1 MGAEARRSK
10 EVDRLLTGLDPPQR
24 EVAIA
29 LREFLLRAGPELHEA
44 VKWGTP
50 CYLAARLVC
59 SIAAHSDHTNLEFY
73 HGTSLRDPKR
83 LLEGTGKS
91 LRHVKFHKAADI
103 KPALLKPLL
112 REAIELD
119 TS

>member
-1 MGAEARRSK
+1 MASSTRRSK
-10 EVDRLLTGLDPPQR
+10 DVDRLLAEVDPRQR
-24 EVAIA
+24 EVAQA
-29 LREFLLRAGPELHEA
+29 LRELILEAAPELREV
-44 VKWGTP
+44 VKWGAP
-50 CYLAARLVC
+50 CYLGAKLVC

-91 LRHVKFHKAADI
+91 LRHVKIHAAGDV

-112 REAIELD
+112 REAVDLD
-119 TS
+119 AA